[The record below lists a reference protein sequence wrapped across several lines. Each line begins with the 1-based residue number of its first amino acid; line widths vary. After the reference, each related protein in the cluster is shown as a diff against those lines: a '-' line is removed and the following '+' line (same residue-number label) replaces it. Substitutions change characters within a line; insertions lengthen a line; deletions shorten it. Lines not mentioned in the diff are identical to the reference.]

1 MPHGHYCAARLRSA
15 RCAFQV
21 SILRRSGKVETDMA
35 FLFVSLYYLTQ
46 QEASR
51 ILIE

>member
-1 MPHGHYCAARLRSA
+1 MPHGHYCAARLRLA
-15 RCAFQV
+15 RCDFLV
-21 SILRRSGKVETDMA
+21 STRRRSGKVETDMA

-46 QEASR
+46 QEASH